1 MAPQSNPDSPPAGTD
16 TAAAD
21 SPSADDL
28 MALVPDLE
36 LLESSASD
44 ARTAHTALAAAA
56 GSGRKPSITP
66 KLSDQHAPKTVRI
79 PISSAVINDDPYA
92 DQMPELEAFESSGS
106 GTRSIPELQAAP
118 APAAKPHIAAPR
130 VAPPPSKPPVAPV
143 VPVAAAVT
151 AAAAVPAAAAVS
163 SIAAP
168 RAATPPPNATPRAA
182 AVAPATPVRQ
192 APPVP
197 PKAPPTVR
205 PAALPNPKK
214 LPNPEDVA
222 VPPVMDREYIARNRI
237 VELYLSGSLPVRGAT
252 VFEQFCRQ
260 NPQILD
266 EIGLPERVHAALR
279 LLEASGT
286 PEPWQE
292 KPKRFWEQPY
302 VLAALSGMVL
312 VLGIATLVANKHT
325 AEQTHK
331 AAQLQQLVTN
341 QPLDAATG
349 TSTVY
354 IQPTHGGPGS
364 ANPSIIGGASAQL
377 ANIKIDMN
385 HSEFRAFRVTID
397 RKNQGRV
404 AVLNNL
410 IKDSNGALSFAL
422 NTSALGPDIYQLT
435 IEGLDWRGDPQPDSW
450 GAISIR
456 H

>member
-1 MAPQSNPDSPPAGTD
+1 MAPQSNPDSPPAAAD
-16 TAAAD
+16 TAAD

-36 LLESSASD
+36 LLETSAID
-44 ARTAHTALAAAA
+44 ARSAHTALAAAA
-56 GSGRKPSITP
+56 GSGRKPGIAP
-66 KLSDQHAPKTVRI
+66 KLSDQKAAATVRI
-79 PISSAVINDDPYA
+79 HAPNAGISDDPYA

-106 GTRSIPELQAAP
+106 GTRTIPELQAAST
-118 APAAKPHIAAPR
+118 AAAKPAVSTPR
-130 VAPPPSKPPVAPV
+130 AAPPPAKA
-143 VPVAAAVT
+143 PVAAA
-151 AAAAVPAAAAVS
+151 ARP
-163 SIAAP
+163 IASP
-168 RAATPPPNATPRAA
+168 RA
-182 AVAPATPVRQ
+182 AVAPTTPAKQ
-192 APPVP
+192 APVVQ

-205 PAALPNPKK
+205 PTAPPITKK

-222 VPPVMDREYIARNRI
+222 VPPVMDREFIARNRI
-237 VELYLSGSLPVRGAT
+237 VELYLSGSLPVRGAS

-266 EIGLPERVHAALR
+266 EIGLPERVHTALR
-279 LLEASGT
+279 LLEASGK

-302 VLAALSGMVL
+302 VLAALSGLIMVL
-312 VLGIATLVANKHT
+312 GVATLVANKH
-325 AEQTHK
+325 ASEQTRK
-331 AAQLQQLVTN
+331 AAALQQLVIN
-341 QPLDAATG
+341 QPIDATTG
-349 TSTVY
+349 TSTIY

-364 ANPSIIGGASAQL
+364 ASPAIIGGAAAQL
-377 ANIKIDMN
+377 VNIKIDMN

-397 RKNQGRV
+397 RTNQGRV

-422 NTSALGPDIYQLT
+422 NTSALGPDVYQLT